1 MTHVMPKLPYA
12 DDALA
17 PVMSKETI
25 DYHYGK
31 HLQTYI
37 DNLNRLIADT
47 PYADMTLDEIVKSSD
62 GAIFNNAAQT
72 WNHTFFFETL
82 TPREKKIPEK
92 LSEAL
97 IREFGSV
104 ESFKDQFSK
113 ASVSLFG
120 SGWVWL
126 AIDKHGKLSIES
138 AQNAGNPLTKLL
150 KPLMTVDVWEHA
162 YYIDYRNRRADFIK
176 AFWAIVDWD
185 KVAERL

>member
-1 MTHVMPKLPYA
+1 MPKLPYA
-12 DDALA
+12 ADALA

-47 PYADMTLDEIVKSSD
+47 PYADMTLDEIVSSD

-82 TPREKKIPEK
+82 TSREKKIPEK

-97 IREFGSV
+97 ISGIRVGRIIQRPVFQGGGFFVRFRLGMACYRQTWQVIDRIGSKCRESV
-104 ESFKDQFSK
+104 DEIVETVIDCRCVGTCLLYRLSQSSGRFHKSF
-113 ASVSLFG
+113 L
-120 SGWVWL
+120 
-126 AIDKHGKLSIES
+126 
-138 AQNAGNPLTKLL
+138 
-150 KPLMTVDVWEHA
+150 
-162 YYIDYRNRRADFIK
+162 
-176 AFWAIVDWD
+176 AIVDWD

>member
-1 MTHVMPKLPYA
+1 MEPHV
-12 DDALA
+12 
-17 PVMSKETI
+17 
-25 DYHYGK
+25 
-31 HLQTYI
+31 
-37 DNLNRLIADT
+37 
-47 PYADMTLDEIVKSSD
+47 
-62 GAIFNNAAQT
+62 
-72 WNHTFFFETL
+72 FFETL

-150 KPLMTVDVWEHA
+150 KPLLTVDVWEHA